1 VARLYLYDVEKEQ
14 NMTTSDPERIYEAVR
29 DRYASAARTA
39 MNSPCCGPSGTT
51 GGVVTNNLYQ
61 KDETDALPTHAVAA
75 SLGCG
80 NPTMLADLQPG
91 EVILDLG
98 SGGGIDVLL
107 SARRVGPSGKAYGLD
122 MTPEMLD
129 LARKNQAEAGLTN
142 VEFLQGTI
150 EDIPLP
156 DATVDVV
163 ISNCVVNLSPD
174 KDAVVREAFRV
185 LKPGGRLAVSDIV
198 LRRALSEPTRAL
210 IGLWTGCVAGALVVE
225 DYEAKLRAAGF
236 EDVSIEPTRVFE
248 DDDIVVLAAE
258 LSVDA
263 ELPEDTDRDK
273 VMAELGD
280 SIMSAFVRGHKPE

>member
-1 VARLYLYDVEKEQ
+1 
-14 NMTTSDPERIYEAVR
+14 MTTNDPQQIYAAVR
-29 DRYASAARTA
+29 DRYANAARVA
-39 MNSPCCGPSGTT
+39 SNCSCCGPSDTATEFAGRK
-51 GGVVTNNLYQ
+51 LYEA
-61 KDETDALPTHAVAA
+61 DEIDALPSDAVAA

-80 NPTMLADLQPG
+80 NPTLLADLQPG
-91 EVILDLG
+91 EVVLDLG

-107 SARRVGPSGKAYGLD
+107 SARRVGPDGMAYGLD
-122 MTPEMLD
+122 MTPEMLE
-129 LARKNQAEAGLTN
+129 LARKNQAESGLAN

-156 DATVDVV
+156 DGTVDVV

-185 LKPGGRLAVSDIV
+185 LKPGGRLAIADIV
-198 LRRALSEPTRAL
+198 LRRGLSEPTSAL

-236 EDVSIEPTRVFE
+236 ADVSIEPTRVFE
-248 DDDIVVLAAE
+248 NEDVVALAAE

-263 ELPEDTDRDK
+263 DLPEGTDRDK
-273 VMAELGD
+273 IMAEVAGSVL
-280 SIMSAFVRGHKPE
+280 SAFVRGRKPE

>member
-1 VARLYLYDVEKEQ
+1 
-14 NMTTSDPERIYEAVR
+14 MTTSDSEQIYEAVR
-29 DRYASAARTA
+29 DRYATAARA
-39 MNSPCCGPSGTT
+39 ASNKACCGPSDTT
-51 GGVVTNNLYQ
+51 SGVVSSDLYE
-61 KDETDALPTHAVAA
+61 KDETDALPADAVTA

-80 NPTMLADLQPG
+80 NPTMLADLQLG
-91 EVILDLG
+91 EVVLDLG

-107 SARRVGPSGKAYGLD
+107 SARRVGPNGMAYGLD

-129 LARKNQAEAGLTN
+129 LARKNQAEAGLAN

-156 DATVDVV
+156 DGTVDVV

-174 KDAVVREAFRV
+174 KDAVVQEAFRV
-185 LKPGGRLAVSDIV
+185 LKPGGRLAISDIV
-198 LRRALSEPTRAL
+198 LRRVLSEPTRAL

-236 EDVSIEPTRVFE
+236 EGVAIEPTRVFE
-248 DDDIVVLAAE
+248 DDDIVSLAAE

-263 ELPEDTDRDK
+263 ELPKDTDRDK
-273 VMAELGD
+273 VMAELSG
-280 SIMSAFVRGHKPE
+280 SIMSAFVRGHKPA

>member
-1 VARLYLYDVEKEQ
+1 
-14 NMTTSDPERIYEAVR
+14 MTTSDSEQIYEAVR
-29 DRYASAARTA
+29 DRYATAARA
-39 MNSPCCGPSGTT
+39 ASNKACCGPSDTT
-51 GGVVTNNLYQ
+51 SGVVSSNLYE
-61 KDETDALPTHAVAA
+61 KDETDALPADAVTA

-80 NPTMLADLQPG
+80 NPTMLADLQLG
-91 EVILDLG
+91 EVVLDLG

-107 SARRVGPSGKAYGLD
+107 SARRVGPSGMAYGLD

-129 LARKNQAEAGLTN
+129 LARKNQAEAGLAN

-156 DATVDVV
+156 DGTVDVV

-174 KDAVVREAFRV
+174 KDAVVQEAFQV
-185 LKPGGRLAVSDIV
+185 LKPGGRLAISDIV
-198 LRRALSEPTRAL
+198 LRRVLSEPARAL

-236 EDVSIEPTRVFE
+236 EGVAIEPTRVFE
-248 DDDIVVLAAE
+248 DDDIVSLAAE

-263 ELPEDTDRDK
+263 ELPKDTDRDK
-273 VMAELGD
+273 VMAELSG
-280 SIMSAFVRGHKPE
+280 SIMSAFVRGHKPA

>member
-1 VARLYLYDVEKEQ
+1 
-14 NMTTSDPERIYEAVR
+14 MTTGDSEQIYAAVR
-29 DRYASAARTA
+29 DRYASAARATTSSA
-39 MNSPCCGPSGTT
+39 CCGQGGTPT
-51 GGVVTNNLYQ
+51 GAVSSALYE
-61 KDETDALPTHAVAA
+61 KDETDALPTDAVAA

-91 EVILDLG
+91 EVVLDLG

-107 SARRVGPSGKAYGLD
+107 SARRVGPGGMAYGLD
-122 MTPEMLD
+122 MTPEMLE

-156 DATVDVV
+156 DDTVNVV

-174 KDAVVREAFRV
+174 KDAVLREAFRV
-185 LKPGGRLAVSDIV
+185 LKPGGRLAIADIV
-198 LRRALSEPTRAL
+198 LRRALSETTGAI
-210 IGLWTGCVAGALVVE
+210 IGLWTGCVAGALVIE
-225 DYEAKLRAAGF
+225 DYDARLKAAGF

-248 DDDIVVLAAE
+248 NDDIVGLAAE

-263 ELPEDTDRDK
+263 EQLGGIERDEIL
-273 VMAELGD
+273 AELSG
-280 SIMSAFVRGHKPE
+280 SIMSASVRGRKPE

>member
-1 VARLYLYDVEKEQ
+1 
-14 NMTTSDPERIYEAVR
+14 MTTSDSEQIYEAVR
-29 DRYASAARTA
+29 DRYATAARA
-39 MNSPCCGPSGTT
+39 ASNKACCGPSDTT
-51 GGVVTNNLYQ
+51 SGVVSSNLYE
-61 KDETDALPTHAVAA
+61 KDETDALPADAVTA

-91 EVILDLG
+91 EVVLDLG

-107 SARRVGPSGKAYGLD
+107 SARRVGPNGMAYGLD

-129 LARKNQAEAGLTN
+129 LARKNQAEAGLAN

-156 DATVDVV
+156 DETVDVV

-185 LKPGGRLAVSDIV
+185 LKPGGRLAISDIV

-210 IGLWTGCVAGALVVE
+210 SGLWTGCVAGALVVE

-236 EDVSIEPTRVFE
+236 EGVAIEPTRVFE
-248 DDDIVVLAAE
+248 DDDIVGLAAE

-263 ELPEDTDRDK
+263 DLPKDTDRDK
-273 VMAELGD
+273 VMAELGG

>member
-1 VARLYLYDVEKEQ
+1 
-14 NMTTSDPERIYEAVR
+14 MTTSDSEQIYEAVR
-29 DRYASAARTA
+29 DRYATAARA
-39 MNSPCCGPSGTT
+39 ASNKACCGPSDTT
-51 GGVVTNNLYQ
+51 SGVVSSNLYE
-61 KDETDALPTHAVAA
+61 KDETDALPADAVTA

-80 NPTMLADLQPG
+80 NPTMLADLQLG
-91 EVILDLG
+91 EVVLDLG

-107 SARRVGPSGKAYGLD
+107 SARRVGPSGMAYGLD

-129 LARKNQAEAGLTN
+129 LARKNQAEAGLAN

-156 DATVDVV
+156 DGTVDVV

-174 KDAVVREAFRV
+174 KDAVVQEAFRV
-185 LKPGGRLAVSDIV
+185 LKPGGRLAISDIV
-198 LRRALSEPTRAL
+198 LRRVLSEPTRAL

-236 EDVSIEPTRVFE
+236 EGVAIEPTRVFE
-248 DDDIVVLAAE
+248 DDDIVSLAAE

-263 ELPEDTDRDK
+263 ELPKDTDRDK
-273 VMAELGD
+273 VMAELSG
-280 SIMSAFVRGHKPE
+280 SIMSAFVRGHKPA

>member
-1 VARLYLYDVEKEQ
+1 
-14 NMTTSDPERIYEAVR
+14 MTTSDSEQIYEAVR
-29 DRYASAARTA
+29 DRYATAARA
-39 MNSPCCGPSGTT
+39 ASNKACCGPSDTT
-51 GGVVTNNLYQ
+51 SGVVSSDLYE
-61 KDETDALPTHAVAA
+61 KDETDALPADAVTA

-80 NPTMLADLQPG
+80 NPTMLADLQLG
-91 EVILDLG
+91 EVVLDLG

-107 SARRVGPSGKAYGLD
+107 SARRVGPNGMAYGLD

-129 LARKNQAEAGLTN
+129 LARKNQAEAGLAN

-156 DATVDVV
+156 DGTVDVV

-174 KDAVVREAFRV
+174 KDAVVQEAFQV
-185 LKPGGRLAVSDIV
+185 LKPGGRLAISDIV
-198 LRRALSEPTRAL
+198 LRRVLSEPTRAL

-236 EDVSIEPTRVFE
+236 EGVAIEPTRVFE
-248 DDDIVVLAAE
+248 DDDIVSLAAE

-263 ELPEDTDRDK
+263 ELPKDTDRDK
-273 VMAELGD
+273 VMAELSG
-280 SIMSAFVRGHKPE
+280 SIMSAFVRGHKPA

>member
-1 VARLYLYDVEKEQ
+1 
-14 NMTTSDPERIYEAVR
+14 MTTNDSERIYAAVR
-29 DRYASAARTA
+29 DRYASAARAAT
-39 MNSPCCGPSGTT
+39 NSTCCGPGCTPT
-51 GGVVTNNLYQ
+51 GAVSSALYE
-61 KDETDALPTHAVAA
+61 KGETDVLPSDAVTA

-91 EVILDLG
+91 EVVLDLG

-107 SARRVGPSGKAYGLD
+107 SARRVGPSGMAYGLD
-122 MTPEMLD
+122 MTPEMLE
-129 LARKNQAEAGLTN
+129 LARKNQAEAGLVN

-156 DATVDVV
+156 DETVNVV
-163 ISNCVVNLSPD
+163 ISNCVVNLSPN

-185 LKPGGRLAVSDIV
+185 LKPGGRLAIADIV
-198 LRRALSEPTRAL
+198 LRRALSETTRTL

-225 DYEAKLRAAGF
+225 DYQAKLRAAGF

-248 DDDIVVLAAE
+248 DDDIVGLAAE

-263 ELPEDTDRDK
+263 DLPRGINHEQ
-273 VMAELGD
+273 VMAELGG
-280 SIMSAFVRGHKPE
+280 SIMSAFVRGRKPK

>member
-1 VARLYLYDVEKEQ
+1 
-14 NMTTSDPERIYEAVR
+14 MTTSDSEQIYEAVR
-29 DRYASAARTA
+29 DRYATAARA
-39 MNSPCCGPSGTT
+39 ASNKACCGPSDTT
-51 GGVVTNNLYQ
+51 SGVVSSNLYE
-61 KDETDALPTHAVAA
+61 KDETDALPADAVTA

-80 NPTMLADLQPG
+80 NPTMLADLQLG
-91 EVILDLG
+91 EVVLDLG

-107 SARRVGPSGKAYGLD
+107 SARRVGPSGMAYGLD

-129 LARKNQAEAGLTN
+129 LARKNQAEAGLAN

-156 DATVDVV
+156 DGTVDVV

-174 KDAVVREAFRV
+174 KDAVVQEAFQV
-185 LKPGGRLAVSDIV
+185 LKPGGRLAISDIV
-198 LRRALSEPTRAL
+198 LCRVLSEPTRAL

-236 EDVSIEPTRVFE
+236 EGVAIEPTRVFE
-248 DDDIVVLAAE
+248 DDDIVSLAAE

-263 ELPEDTDRDK
+263 ELPKDTDRDK
-273 VMAELGD
+273 VMAELSG
-280 SIMSAFVRGHKPE
+280 SIMSAFVRGHKPA

>member
-1 VARLYLYDVEKEQ
+1 
-14 NMTTSDPERIYEAVR
+14 MTTNDSEHIYAAVR
-29 DRYASAARTA
+29 DRYAIAARAASDT
-39 MNSPCCGPSGTT
+39 CCGPSDTAT
-51 GGVVTNNLYQ
+51 GVVSSNLYE
-61 KDETDALPTHAVAA
+61 KDETDALPSNAVTA

-91 EVILDLG
+91 EVVLDLG

-129 LARKNQAEAGLTN
+129 LARKNQAEAGLAN

-156 DATVDVV
+156 DETVDVV

-185 LKPGGRLAVSDIV
+185 LKPGGRLGIADIV
-198 LRRALSEPTRAL
+198 LRRVLSEPTKAH
-210 IGLWTGCVAGALVVE
+210 IGLWTACAAGALVVE
-225 DYEAKLRAAGF
+225 DYEAKLRSAGF

-248 DDDIVVLAAE
+248 DDDIVALAAE

-263 ELPEDTDRDK
+263 DLPGDADRDK
-273 VMAELGD
+273 VMAELGG
-280 SIMSAFVRGHKPE
+280 SIMSAFVRGRKPQ

>member
-1 VARLYLYDVEKEQ
+1 
-14 NMTTSDPERIYEAVR
+14 MTTGDSEPIYAAVR
-29 DRYASAARTA
+29 DRYASAARATTSCA
-39 MNSPCCGPSGTT
+39 CCGP
-51 GGVVTNNLYQ
+51 GGVPTGAVSSALYE
-61 KDETDALPTHAVAA
+61 KDETDVLPADAVAA

-91 EVILDLG
+91 EVVLDLG

-107 SARRVGPSGKAYGLD
+107 SARRVGPSGMAYGLD
-122 MTPEMLD
+122 MTPEMLE

-156 DATVDVV
+156 DDTVNVV

-174 KDAVVREAFRV
+174 KDAVLREAFRV
-185 LKPGGRLAVSDIV
+185 LKPGGRLAIADIV
-198 LRRALSEPTRAL
+198 LRRALSESTGML

-248 DDDIVVLAAE
+248 NDDIVGLSAE

-263 ELPEDTDRDK
+263 EQLEGIDRDEIL
-273 VMAELGD
+273 AELGG
-280 SIMSAFVRGHKPE
+280 SIMSASVRGHKPE